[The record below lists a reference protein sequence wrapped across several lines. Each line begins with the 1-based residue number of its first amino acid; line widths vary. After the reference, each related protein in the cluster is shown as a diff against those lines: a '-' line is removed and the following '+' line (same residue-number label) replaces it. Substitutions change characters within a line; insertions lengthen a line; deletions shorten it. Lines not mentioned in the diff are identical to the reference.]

1 MSIPGPIIT
10 GTIVY
15 SVIGAILLSVIAGA
29 RTSGSL
35 SKDNAQ

>member
-1 MSIPGPIIT
+1 MSVPGPVIT

-15 SVIGAILLSVIAGA
+15 SVIGAILLSVIAAA
-29 RTSGSL
+29 RAGGSM